1 MRYLQYHQQL
11 RPLQKQGWLGSGH
24 KHRKPCGRDGRRL
37 MPGFSIEFEEDLI
50 GPMFD
55 GTGFTAIE
63 AYCDEVRHT
72 EADQIER
79 MIKFHLAIVLKQD
92 HGVYIGAIHQEASGD
107 EITVTDRWIVYGPW
121 LEGVGTRVG
130 PRGSGHWPLTRFPGY
145 HTFRIVFQEYDRIA
159 LERAEEMLPP
169 YIAILQGTA

>member
-1 MRYLQYHQQL
+1 
-11 RPLQKQGWLGSGH
+11 
-24 KHRKPCGRDGRRL
+24 

-55 GTGFTAIE
+55 GVGPAVMAE
-63 AYCDEVRHT
+63 YCDEVRHT
-72 EADQIER
+72 EADEIER
-79 MIKFHLAIVLKQD
+79 LVKFHLAQVIRVN
-92 HGVYIGAIHQEASGD
+92 HGVYMGFIHQEASGD

-130 PRGSGHWPLTRFPGY
+130 GPGTGKWPLTRFPGY
-145 HTFRIVFQEYDRIA
+145 HTFRIVFEEYNKIA